1 MQGRQE
7 MQGKTGLSPLFRPQ
21 RMGQSHLYECISEMK
36 KGSPSSAGLSIVAE
50 PAPMSAMAIFRQRPS
65 TAPIVSGIPRLSDM
79 AYFKEPSGVGL
90 SLSSYISSALYGIP
104 EPMAIW
110 QHRLIHLP
118 EDVLLHQCAGL
129 NRAAISFPGRARC
142 CWR

>member
-1 MQGRQE
+1 
-7 MQGKTGLSPLFRPQ
+7 
-21 RMGQSHLYECISEMK
+21 
-36 KGSPSSAGLSIVAE
+36 
-50 PAPMSAMAIFRQRPS
+50 MSGIGIFRQRPS
-65 TAPIVSGIPRLSDM
+65 TGPIVSGIPRLSDM
-79 AYFKEPSGVGL
+79 AYFKEPSGVEL

-129 NRAAISFPGRARC
+129 NQGCNQFSRKGTLPLEIVRPCRILGAREPASTGR
-142 CWR
+142 